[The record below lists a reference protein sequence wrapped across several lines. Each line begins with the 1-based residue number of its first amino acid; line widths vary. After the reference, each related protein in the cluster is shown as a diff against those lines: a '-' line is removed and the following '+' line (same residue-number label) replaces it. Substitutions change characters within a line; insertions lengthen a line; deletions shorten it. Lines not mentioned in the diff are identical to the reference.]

1 MKRIFLFVLIPFIFC
16 CGSCSQ
22 QKKITLP
29 FSAAEV
35 EEVEVYQFSV
45 PAQAEQ
51 KRVTAGEDI
60 QDIVALLTTVAVS
73 ENPAEQTA
81 GGTATSFRFRLH
93 SGSDYEIIYVSYG
106 VKNGELK
113 SPHAF
118 HYRTAADIGSI
129 WNQLDYEAVAVEA
142 VELPA
147 YGG

>member
-93 SGSDYEIIYVSYG
+93 SGSAHRITRTCAVSSLMPDG
-106 VKNGELK
+106 
-113 SPHAF
+113 SPP
-118 HYRTAADIGSI
+118 
-129 WNQLDYEAVAVEA
+129 V
-142 VELPA
+142 LPWS
-147 YGG
+147 